1 MVVIQ
6 CLDKYNNIHLN
17 AFNDFREAYDIFCL
31 AVNNSYVYDRA
42 GIKRENRGKAYKYM
56 VDSFLNWLGNITIVN
71 HPDFNITRYPGVGIK
86 AFYMSDSL
94 IVPSKDTFQ
103 MRNEEIRNNL
113 MLYKMNGRSGT
124 NVVYDDG
131 CWQISLQ
138 VCDYG
143 RVRFWVT
150 YEYKNGQ
157 TNSQIVTV
165 LSENRAVQDFVIKDR
180 VKQRLLSIYKYLSD
194 NGILDYNVR

>member
-1 MVVIQ
+1 
-6 CLDKYNNIHLN
+6 
-17 AFNDFREAYDIFCL
+17 
-31 AVNNSYVYDRA
+31 
-42 GIKRENRGKAYKYM
+42 
-56 VDSFLNWLGNITIVN
+56 
-71 HPDFNITRYPGVGIK
+71 
-86 AFYMSDSL
+86 
-94 IVPSKDTFQ
+94 

-113 MLYKMNGRSGT
+113 MIYKMNGRSGT

-157 TNSQIVTV
+157 TNS
-165 LSENRAVQDFVIKDR
+165 
-180 VKQRLLSIYKYLSD
+180 
-194 NGILDYNVR
+194 